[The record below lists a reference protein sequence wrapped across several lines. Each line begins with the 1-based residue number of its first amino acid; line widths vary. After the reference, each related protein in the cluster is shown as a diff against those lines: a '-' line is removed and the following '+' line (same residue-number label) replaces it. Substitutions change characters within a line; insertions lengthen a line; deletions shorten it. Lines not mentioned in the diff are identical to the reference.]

1 MDLPL
6 LCLITRGYFWKLKRI
21 FDHALL
27 RARVFWTWL
36 KLLGVRWVF
45 QSKNMVVGTASHT
58 DSTIRCFK
66 PRNMGLIV
74 KHGFATIQFGNGTNC
89 DSIRAFAKVGECG
102 NIIYIWYTHCG
113 CTLQNRVYPN
123 GHACFQFHE
132 QKTDAADHIQET
144 HSCTMSVWE
153 GYNCREYTYTYNIQC
168 S

>member
-89 DSIRAFAKVGECG
+89 DSIRGFAKVGECG
-102 NIIYIWYTHCG
+102 NIRYIYDIPIADVPFKTVFTQMVMHVFNFMNKKRMLLIIFKKHIVVLCQFGRDTTAGNIHIYI
-113 CTLQNRVYPN
+113 
-123 GHACFQFHE
+123 
-132 QKTDAADHIQET
+132 
-144 HSCTMSVWE
+144 
-153 GYNCREYTYTYNIQC
+153 
-168 S
+168 